1 MRAQKIGLEPNSAL
15 NQLLRF
21 KLILKLS
28 IFLGF
33 ITYFSFLVSN
43 RLDILMK
50 SNFKILFLLFLLYQV
65 LLSSCTDVRKSI
77 YFANQRDTTIAS
89 KNEAPLTYIQPNDL
103 LSIAVSS
110 LNPNASAIF
119 NTPNNSYVS
128 SSSASGMNLQS
139 PGYLVNTDGY
149 IQFPIIGNIKVSGL
163 TTTQLKDQITKSL
176 LDRKLLVDPVV
187 VVRQLNFKVSVLGEV
202 AHPTVINVP
211 SEKISLLEALGL
223 AGDITIYGRKD
234 NVTVIREENGR
245 KIIRRLDLTSN
256 QLFNSP
262 YYYLKSNDIVYVE
275 ANKAKVSS
283 SGRTVVILP
292 IVLSGL
298 SFIAI
303 IVSSLIRK

>member
-1 MRAQKIGLEPNSAL
+1 
-15 NQLLRF
+15 
-21 KLILKLS
+21 
-28 IFLGF
+28 
-33 ITYFSFLVSN
+33 
-43 RLDILMK
+43 MK
-50 SNFKILFLLFLLYQV
+50 SNSKILFLLFLLYQV

-77 YFANQRDTTIAS
+77 YFANQRDTTFTS
-89 KNEAPLTYIQPNDL
+89 RNDAPVTYIQPNDL

-110 LNPNASAIF
+110 LNPNATAIF

-163 TTTQLKDQITKSL
+163 TTTQLKDEITKSL
-176 LDRKLLVDPVV
+176 LDRKLAVDPVV

-234 NVTVIREENGR
+234 NVTVIREENG
-245 KIIRRLDLTSN
+245 KKTIRRLNLTSN
-256 QLFNSP
+256 QLFNSS